1 METPQVNPKQLS
13 IIIPLS
19 NNLGQSEEAAIQI
32 SGVRFTQ
39 VIPIQNHIINYFM
52 DETPWTK
59 LEQSLIITDSRKI
72 DKIGIGALQDDGSV
86 KKFIFCFDISDTFNR

>member
-1 METPQVNPKQLS
+1 MDTPQVNPKQLS

-19 NNLGQSEEAAIQI
+19 DYLGQSEEDAIQI
-32 SGVRFTQ
+32 AGVHFTQ

-59 LEQSLIITDSRKI
+59 VEQSLIIIDSRKY

-86 KKFIFCFDISDTFNR
+86 KKFTFCFDITDTFT